1 MHVENI
7 ATLVAVV
14 LFAAIFVFGGKFH
27 KFAWIRR
34 HHRKAL
40 SFGAGVSVAYVF
52 IHLLPELEAAREVF
66 IRITEHRN
74 LPFPEHRVYLSA
86 MIGFMFFYGLDHMV
100 GWSRKAGKKRLQ
112 KEEGG
117 SPIFWLHIGGFAV
130 YAWLVSYLMVRNIE
144 EETVPIVLYAVA
156 MGFHFLLLEHS
167 LRQEHSSSFDRAGRY
182 VLAIAPL
189 AGWIIGIAMELPK
202 SMVIT
207 LLGFISG
214 AIIMNTLIM
223 ELPREKEGKFWPF
236 LVGGILYAAI
246 LIPLG

>member
-1 MHVENI
+1 MTMENT
-7 ATLVAVV
+7 ATLAGSV
-14 LFAAIFVFGGKFH
+14 LFMAIFLFGGKLH
-27 KFAWIRR
+27 KPAWILH

-40 SFGAGVSVAYVF
+40 SLGAGVSVAYVF

-74 LPFPEHRVYLSA
+74 LPFPEYRVYLSA
-86 MIGFMFFYGLDHMV
+86 LIGFILFYGLDHMV
-100 GWSRKAGKKRLQ
+100 VWSRKAKEKRPQ

-117 SPIFWLHIGGFAV
+117 SPVFWLHIGGFAV
-130 YAWLVSYLMVRNIE
+130 YGWLVSYLMVRNIE
-144 EETVPIVLYAVA
+144 EEVVPIGLYAVA

-167 LRQEHSSSFDRAGRY
+167 LRHEHVSLFDRAGRY

-189 AGWIIGIAMELPK
+189 TGWIMGILTDLPK
-202 SMVIT
+202 PMVIT

-223 ELPREKEGKFWPF
+223 ELPKEKEGKFWPF
-236 LVGGILYAAI
+236 LTGGVLYAAI
-246 LIPLG
+246 LLRLG